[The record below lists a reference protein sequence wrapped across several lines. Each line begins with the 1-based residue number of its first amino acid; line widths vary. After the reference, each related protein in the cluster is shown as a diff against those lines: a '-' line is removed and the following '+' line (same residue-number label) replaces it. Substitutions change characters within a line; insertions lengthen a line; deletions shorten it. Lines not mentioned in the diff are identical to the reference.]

1 MIDLE
6 TNRMHL
12 QKIKRA
18 DVDWVRMDVFE
29 PIEECASLF
38 RVAHELDIK
47 VIAIVKSKTLLKGL
61 GLGTRMYLRSSKW
74 GSKWKRRM
82 VEVASKL
89 EPYVEIWQIDNELN
103 HFWHNFIPSMNSELA
118 TDIVDLGAD
127 AVREVDPEA
136 KLAANLFYR
145 VGLPIPGLSII
156 RYEPFIL
163 RYKERLRDKIDILG
177 LDIYRP
183 TWHRGTPA
191 DYPND
196 LEHFHDLWEGD
207 VMILETGYCTG
218 LFRGSEADQADHV
231 REVFRH
237 LEDYVLNVPWFA
249 GIVWYVFKSS
259 HSGLPCENF
268 FGLHKHEGFEEKPA
282 WGEFVDQVRQCG
294 ESGKILSITYQG

>member
-1 MIDLE
+1 
-6 TNRMHL
+6 MHL

-18 DVDWVRMDVFE
+18 GVDWARMDVFE
-29 PIEECASLF
+29 PMGECVSLF
-38 RVAHELDIK
+38 KEAHDQDIK
-47 VIAIVKSKTLLKGL
+47 VIAIIKSKTMLKGL
-61 GLGTRMYLRSSKW
+61 GLGTRMFLQSSNW
-74 GSKWKRRM
+74 GAKWKRRM
-82 VEVASKL
+82 VEVASAL
-89 EPYVEIWQIDNELN
+89 EPYVEIWQIGNELN
-103 HFWHNFIPSMNSELA
+103 HFWHNTIPSMNSELSA
-118 TDIVDLGAD
+118 DIVDVGAE
-127 AVREVDPEA
+127 AVREIDPDA

-196 LEHFHDLWEGD
+196 LDYYHDLWEGD

-218 LFRGSEADQADHV
+218 LFGGSEADQADHV
-231 REVFRH
+231 KLVFQH
-237 LEDYVLNVPWFA
+237 LEDYISNVPWFV

-282 WGEFVDQVRQCG
+282 WGVFVDMVRRYSG
-294 ESGKILSITYQG
+294 YGKILGITYQG